1 MRTVILTWIQ
11 SALRSSCNN
20 ISCVMLYI
28 HVESGPLGGRQKFIN
43 LSVLQIKNITQMRSS
58 PFMENV
64 KWLTAYWDG
73 LTDTITN
80 ITHSAVAQIKETPN
94 NGQDVPVPILTLHIN
109 ASAAFAVALKEKI
122 TRVIPLN
129 SYPYKH
135 NFLSIQVGPEKA
147 RMYLFWSNYCFQIM
161 TDCCS
166 KWIIEERESK
176 EMKCFKPEWNWDF

>member
-1 MRTVILTWIQ
+1 
-11 SALRSSCNN
+11 
-20 ISCVMLYI
+20 MLYI

-43 LSVLQIKNITQMRSS
+43 LSMHQIKNITQTRSL
-58 PFMENV
+58 PFMGNV

-80 ITHSAVAQIKETPN
+80 ITHSAVAQIKEAPN

-109 ASAAFAVALKEKI
+109 ALAAFAVALEKKI
-122 TRVIPLN
+122 TGVIPLN
-129 SYPYKH
+129 SYTHKH
-135 NFLSIQVGPEKA
+135 NFLSIQVAPRKA

-166 KWIIEERESK
+166 KWIIVATESK
-176 EMKCFKPEWNWDF
+176 EMKCFKVGPSENCNF